1 MKKVACLIACF
12 SIAVLAQN
20 EQYQQQEQSLPQYQQ
35 DTQQQQY
42 DIDTEQQ
49 RKKVQKLVKK
59 VTQSWAALEI
69 QKESFY
75 LSPAD
80 KESLYEKN
88 IKKVAAGWAGLNFFP
103 GFGLG
108 SYIQGDAASGV
119 KQSVMDGIGFT
130 ILWYGFIF
138 TLPMVGDGGDDDDY
152 KCDYECHYSQAK
164 SVFISGYVVLIASRI
179 CGLIFPFVHQRK
191 YNKALKS
198 ALNSNDISYSIDPL
212 IVPRDGAPAVGLAF
226 NFHY

>member
-1 MKKVACLIACF
+1 MVYLIKKMKKVSSLIACF

-20 EQYQQQEQSLPQYQQ
+20 EQYQQ

-42 DIDTEQQ
+42 DVDTEQQ

-69 QKESFY
+69 QKESSY

-88 IKKVAAGWAGLNFFP
+88 IKKAAAGWAGLNFFP

-108 SYIQGDAASGV
+108 SYIQG
-119 KQSVMDGIGFT
+119 
-130 ILWYGFIF
+130 
-138 TLPMVGDGGDDDDY
+138 
-152 KCDYECHYSQAK
+152 E
-164 SVFISGYVVLIASRI
+164 R
-179 CGLIFPFVHQRK
+179 
-191 YNKALKS
+191 
-198 ALNSNDISYSIDPL
+198 
-212 IVPRDGAPAVGLAF
+212 
-226 NFHY
+226 